1 MLSFL
6 KPGQKSGTS
15 WTARLKDGLARTRKV
30 LNTDITE
37 LFSGGPIDEAFF
49 EELESTLLPALERH
63 HLRLLAHSL
72 RCLQQAAGD
81 GTPLPDAAGLTAW
94 AERQPNLAVDP
105 TFIPVLVEQLGK
117 AAVQLQQIAQEQGRA
132 EEHTSELQSH

>member
-1 MLSFL
+1 MLSE
-6 KPGQKSGTS
+6 
-15 WTARLKDGLARTRKV
+15 ADLA
-30 LNTDITE
+30 
-37 LFSGGPIDEAFF
+37 
-49 EELESTLLPALERH
+49 ELESTLLPALERH

-81 GTPLPDAAGLTAW
+81 GTPLPDVAGLTAW

-117 AAVQLQQIAQEQGRA
+117 AAVQLEQIAQEQGNA
-132 EEHTSELQSH
+132 PLELTIADLVRWGQLQADQRLALTPPEP

>member
-1 MLSFL
+1 MSE
-6 KPGQKSGTS
+6 
-15 WTARLKDGLARTRKV
+15 ADLA
-30 LNTDITE
+30 
-37 LFSGGPIDEAFF
+37 
-49 EELESTLLPALERH
+49 ELESTLLPALERH

-81 GTPLPDAAGLTAW
+81 GTPLPDVAGLTAW

-117 AAVQLQQIAQEQGRA
+117 AAVQLEQIGQELGKAPLQLELSDLVAWGKACADARL
-132 EEHTSELQSH
+132 SEQAGSDPSAVTPPHS